1 MLNRFAN
8 FLACNS
14 STNSSNRTNQ
24 EIHLSD
30 LRLPGEAAHEMVN
43 VPRLA
48 GTGLARIGPTIDQTT
63 AHLRGRAY
71 LQHLTTDHRLYGAIR
86 ELVASDKILLN
97 RNRTEE
103 NLSGIAER
111 LRPVVADI
119 CHQNASRQFGLS
131 TEINELASDAL
142 GHCGDRAD
150 FVVGQMEDV
159 ALLGRLTRGQI
170 DEVSL
175 YNHGVS
181 FFMLNQIRA
190 ETGREANR
198 RRPGIHQQ
206 GVHDHLDAEFFLQD
220 QLHLPHR
227 VGQPQHRNVGFM
239 TREIA
244 NGIGAK
250 VRQAAT
256 ANDGENVIQ
265 FMSTWNPW
273 VQHLRRQ
280 PQHRADFERMTQNF
294 HDALERLER
303 DRNNPA
309 SPVNAM
315 DEHEYGNAMG
325 AIGRNREAWESDYVG
340 QLSRT
345 FLMNHRADY
354 LANQGLLP
362 RYFR

>member
-1 MLNRFAN
+1 
-8 FLACNS
+8 
-14 STNSSNRTNQ
+14 
-24 EIHLSD
+24 
-30 LRLPGEAAHEMVN
+30 
-43 VPRLA
+43 
-48 GTGLARIGPTIDQTT
+48 
-63 AHLRGRAY
+63 
-71 LQHLTTDHRLYGAIR
+71 
-86 ELVASDKILLN
+86 
-97 RNRTEE
+97 
-103 NLSGIAER
+103 
-111 LRPVVADI
+111 
-119 CHQNASRQFGLS
+119 
-131 TEINELASDAL
+131 
-142 GHCGDRAD
+142 
-150 FVVGQMEDV
+150 
-159 ALLGRLTRGQI
+159 
-170 DEVSL
+170 
-175 YNHGVS
+175 
-181 FFMLNQIRA
+181 
-190 ETGREANR
+190 
-198 RRPGIHQQ
+198 
-206 GVHDHLDAEFFLQD
+206 
-220 QLHLPHR
+220 
-227 VGQPQHRNVGFM
+227 M